1 MALMHVNNT
10 VQTTPTL
17 IADLPPSMGQ
27 SKAVQIYN
35 GSAASI
41 YVGDATIT
49 TSGATIGRTIAAGGT
64 FQLWINGG
72 DKIYAIATLATTAG
86 SVVVTYSA

>member
-1 MALMHVNNT
+1 MALIHLNNT
-10 VQTTPTL
+10 VGTTATL
-17 IADLPPSMGQ
+17 IASLPPSMGQ
-27 SKAVQIYN
+27 GKAVQIYN

-41 YVGDATIT
+41 YIGDETIAA
-49 TSGATIGRTIAAGGT
+49 SGATIGRTITATGT
-64 FQLWINGG
+64 FQLWLNGG

>member
-1 MALMHVNNT
+1 MHVNNT

>member
-1 MALMHVNNT
+1 MALKHINNT

-41 YVGDATIT
+41 YVGDTTIT
-49 TSGATIGRTIAAGGT
+49 TSGATIGRTIATGGT

-72 DKIYAIATLATTAG
+72 DKIYAIAASATTAG